1 MFFTKVMDVSFMIGL
16 PKAMAFIC
24 GHLEVIWK
32 EVASLLS
39 GHLELRILFN
49 LNLEWPLIN

>member
-1 MFFTKVMDVSFMIGL
+1 MDVSFMIGL